1 MDTRFNGNGRK
12 YQIQKLW
19 NLHHEIC
26 RLLLLGRTHREIADE
41 LHVTAVMVSYTA
53 NSELVKRQLEV
64 MQGARDAEALDLS
77 VEIKRFA
84 PEAFETLQT
93 ILRDPN
99 THEKHK
105 IAIAMDALDRA
116 GYAPPKVIE
125 GRFMHAHFTAEE
137 IEDMKKRAKESGQ
150 VIEGELAESNLKLME
165 VGNENS
171 AD

>member
-1 MDTRFNGNGRK
+1 MDNRFNGEGRK

-26 RLLLLGRTHREIADE
+26 RLLLLGWTHKKIAEE
-41 LHVTAVMVSYTA
+41 LHVTPVMISYTA
-53 NSELVKRQLEV
+53 NSELVKRQLEI
-64 MQGARDAEALDLS
+64 MRGARDAEAFDLS

-93 ILRDPN
+93 ILRNPD
-99 THEKHK
+99 THEKNK

-137 IEDMKKRAKESGQ
+137 IEDMKKRARESGQ
-150 VIEGELAESNLKLME
+150 VIEGEVGESI
-165 VGNENS
+165 
-171 AD
+171 

>member
-1 MDTRFNGNGRK
+1 MDSRFNGNGRK

-19 NLHHEIC
+19 DIHHEII
-26 RLLLLGRTHREIADE
+26 RLLLLGWTHKAIADT
-41 LHVTAVMVSYTA
+41 LGVTSVTVSYTA

-64 MQGARDAEALDLS
+64 MRGARDAEALDLS

-84 PEAFETLQT
+84 PEAFETLQV
-93 ILRDPN
+93 IMRDAN

-137 IEDMKKRAKESGQ
+137 IEEMKKRSKESGQ
-150 VIEGELAESNLKLME
+150 VVEGELAESN
-165 VGNENS
+165 S
-171 AD
+171 I

>member
-19 NLHHEIC
+19 DIHHEIL
-26 RLLLLGRTHREIADE
+26 RLLLLGWDKTEIART
-41 LHVTAVMVSYTA
+41 LGVTPVMVSYTA
-53 NSELVKRQLEV
+53 NSELAKRQLEV
-64 MQGARDAEALDLS
+64 MRGARDSEALDLS

-84 PEAFETLQT
+84 PEAFETLQA
-93 ILRDPN
+93 IMRDAN

-137 IEDMKKRAKESGQ
+137 IEEMKKRSKESGQ
-150 VIEGELAESNLKLME
+150 VVEGELAESN
-165 VGNENS
+165 S
-171 AD
+171 I

>member
-19 NLHHEIC
+19 DIHHEIL
-26 RLLLLGRTHREIADE
+26 RLLLLGWNKVEIAKT
-41 LHVTAVMVSYTA
+41 LGITPVMVSYTA
-53 NSELVKRQLEV
+53 NSELARRQLEV
-64 MQGARDAEALDLS
+64 MRGARDSEALDLS

-137 IEDMKKRAKESGQ
+137 IEEMKKRSKESGQ
-150 VIEGELAESNLKLME
+150 VIEGELAESN
-165 VGNENS
+165 S
-171 AD
+171 I